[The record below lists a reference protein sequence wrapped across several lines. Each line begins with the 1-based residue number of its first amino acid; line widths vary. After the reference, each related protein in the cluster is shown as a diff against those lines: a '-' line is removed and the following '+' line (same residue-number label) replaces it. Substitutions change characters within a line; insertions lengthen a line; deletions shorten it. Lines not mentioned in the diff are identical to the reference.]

1 MGIYR
6 KLPVIVLE
14 CHDFRLQIR
23 GLVMPMLYQSEKRK
37 ERLLQ
42 LDLSED
48 EISRLHAPVGLPIGS
63 KTPSEI
69 AISII
74 AQLSLVR
81 NQNKFVEKENNYI
94 DKSESS

>member
-1 MGIYR
+1 MQALKTSAFFVGAMGS
-6 KLPVIVLE
+6 KKT
-14 CHDFRLQIR
+14 
-23 GLVMPMLYQSEKRK
+23 SEKRK
-37 ERLLQ
+37 ERLRQ